1 MESVYAGG
9 TDAHNVL
16 SAWQTYTKAQSV
28 SVADSGKQSKWS
40 AYLCLASGT
49 AVGVDP
55 NVLSHN
61 RSSLVEAHVLHKLQV
76 KLVQSTTI
84 ET

>member
-1 MESVYAGG
+1 MFYLLGRRI
-9 TDAHNVL
+9 
-16 SAWQTYTKAQSV
+16 QKAQSV
-28 SVADSGKQSKWS
+28 SVADSGKQSES
-40 AYLCLASGT
+40 GAYLCLTSST

-55 NVLSHN
+55 NVLSHD
-61 RSSLVEAHVLHKLQV
+61 RPSLVEAHVLHKLQV